1 MARVMLSSLP
11 FDQLIPDPVVA
22 LGPPAL
28 SPPLRQRRRTAQ
40 RARLAVEHVEVVFQI
55 EDLLQ
60 AAVATLVAG
69 DPVAVVAELHGR
81 RIHAGFHE
89 RAGL

>member
-1 MARVMLSSLP
+1 
-11 FDQLIPDPVVA
+11 
-22 LGPPAL
+22 
-28 SPPLRQRRRTAQ
+28 
-40 RARLAVEHVEVVFQI
+40 VFQI